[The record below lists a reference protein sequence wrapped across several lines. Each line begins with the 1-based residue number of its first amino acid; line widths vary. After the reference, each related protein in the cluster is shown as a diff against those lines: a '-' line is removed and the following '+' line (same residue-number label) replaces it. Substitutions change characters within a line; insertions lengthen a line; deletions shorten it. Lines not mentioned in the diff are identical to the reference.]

1 MAEGVGV
8 IRAQR
13 AALAAWLAL
22 VATGGGGGLR
32 AHAAARAGCRPL
44 VAAGWGGWR
53 VESAP
58 PAEVVRNPD
67 VHAVRVIKR
76 DKSKVEIYDPSLQ
89 GDSIVGHPTDRAIAK
104 LVMPISQVQTIAT
117 RHTSFGKT
125 VRAA

>member
-22 VATGGGGGLR
+22 MATG
-32 AHAAARAGCRPL
+32 C
-44 VAAGWGGWR
+44 VGWR

-125 VRAA
+125 VLAVLAIGGGVAVYAALQSLNQGY